1 MPQCILLSSLIII
14 SSYFTSVLLK
24 TSFRFE
30 FPRELL
36 KVWDDLE
43 NPISLPWVGAWAL
56 IVFMSPSDS
65 MGQKRLRTTP
75 LVCTTNQR
83 AAKRLRIQSR
93 DSKLIQSRDIKI
105 TPLYSSGGKKIYA
118 CIKDIL
124 RVIIPISA
132 SVIFPSEYSEHRNH
146 YLFILKHLKIK
157 TAPNCTTLP
166 HHHFIFSDFLDSRTP
181 QERIYTGYFQFLL
194 FSLELAPFGLSPLL
208 TLHLN
213 CLLQRH
219 W

>member
-1 MPQCILLSSLIII
+1 MPQCILLSSLVII

-30 FPRELL
+30 FPRALL

-75 LVCTTNQR
+75 LVCPTNQK

-105 TPLYSSGGKKIYA
+105 TPLYSSGKKKMLWLYQRYSKSNYPNF
-118 CIKDIL
+118 CISNFSFWVFREQK
-124 RVIIPISA
+124 P
-132 SVIFPSEYSEHRNH
+132 
-146 YLFILKHLKIK
+146 LFIHLKTFK
-157 TAPNCTTLP
+157 NKNC
-166 HHHFIFSDFLDSRTP
+166 S
-181 QERIYTGYFQFLL
+181 
-194 FSLELAPFGLSPLL
+194 
-208 TLHLN
+208 
-213 CLLQRH
+213 
-219 W
+219 